1 MSTKVKEGSA
11 GTEFELPEPGSYP
24 AYCRSLTIIGTIDK
38 EYQGKVSKKPI
49 IRIGWELP
57 TERAKFGEDEE
68 EKPYVVEKEFTNSS
82 NPKGNLFK
90 WLTTWSSKLNKD
102 NFHKLDLA
110 DILGKPC
117 MISISQY
124 ESKNGKTYLNADGIS
139 AVPKAIDVKTLPKQY
154 NPNFIFDVEEFDQEK
169 FNTLPK
175 FIRDMIVS
183 SEEFKESGLDANE
196 VDAAAAEARGETT
209 SEDNGSSAKQAEK
222 DIAGDANSST
232 GSSNESFF

>member
-11 GTEFELPEPGSYP
+11 GIEFELPEPGSYP
-24 AYCRSLTIIGTIDK
+24 AYCRSLIIIGTIDK

-90 WLTTWSSKLNKD
+90 WLTTWSSKLTKD

-117 MISISQY
+117 MISISHY
-124 ESKNGKTYLNADGIS
+124 ESKTGKTYMNVDGIS

-154 NPNFIFDVEEFDQEK
+154 NSNFIFDVEEFDQEK

-175 FIRDMIVS
+175 FIRDMIIS
-183 SEEFKESGLDANE
+183 SEEFKNSELDANE
-196 VDAAAAEARGETT
+196 VEAGAVEARGENP
-209 SEDNGSSAKQAEK
+209 SDNNEKSVKQAEK
-222 DIAGDANSST
+222 EIT
-232 GSSNESFF
+232 GSDAASDDSNGESFF